1 MIIGSGVSY
10 RWEFHHMAIH
20 GHSRITLILVL
31 ALSLLMLGP
40 ATTVHGDPYNVVNY
54 LVNSLADPGDGICD
68 TSECTLREAITEAN
82 ADAALSIIEFD
93 VSGTI
98 NLTSQ
103 LPDLT
108 DTAGVMIYG
117 SGITLN
123 GGNTIAYGLRSV
135 SAQNNEIY
143 DITLQNFTVAG
154 IEFLT
159 YTSGTDGGHIV
170 GNVTVTNSTIGIRI
184 YNGSGVVVDNSTLTD
199 NATAGIVIEWYSG
212 VLNAQISDSVIG
224 GSSGNGNGIGIDIAN
239 EGADTILIQGN
250 TIAYNTNHGIRIAGG
265 ADNTSI
271 QGNTITY
278 NGSNQNHH
286 GIFITGSGT
295 NGTQILNN
303 NAINYNQGHGIALVS
318 GPQNTV
324 IRGNTIAYNG
334 QTIVG
339 VYAGSGILVYG
350 DGTDG
355 TTIGGTGGGQ
365 GNAIHH
371 NKGNGIVVQGTAANG
386 PADTTIVGNAIYQ
399 NSQTSIDGV
408 GIHIVGVVEDGGDA
422 DSYTVAMQGN
432 TINANFAQGILIEN
446 GGAGSPTNT
455 LIGGTYS
462 SQGNLIYSN
471 GQEGVLIR
479 DSGSNGHVVRGNTIG
494 ISTVGGSSAAAA
506 RNQNS
511 GVAITNGAQ
520 NNLIEGNDIAY
531 NRYQNVLLA
540 GSGTTGNIVRY
551 NSIDSDRNETP
562 RQYDNSGVVITSAAS
577 NNTIGPCNSITDHYY
592 DGILILGD
600 NADTNTVSGNNS
612 GCSSTP
618 GDTAGISGNGR
629 GISVIN
635 TSVAGEA
642 FGRVDP
648 NHNTPGPDN
657 TTIQNNTISGNV
669 GDGIYVKLTTDT
681 LISGNT
687 LANNLAHGILWVG
700 STGGSIQG
708 NTIAGNTSHG
718 LRVEPHYGSS
728 TSPNTANDDHL
739 NGTLLIG
746 TSSANAF
753 NSNGGSGVYII
764 DDDIGYTVSQ
774 IAGNNSFNA
783 NQNRVRQ
790 DWLGVVELL
799 TCNGSSCT
807 PITSG
812 QTVTII
818 ANGGSPTWSGST
830 YDATGSNPGLGVWGP
845 GGLDY
850 DDVDTWF
857 TITEALVNN
866 AGTLVNYAPHT
877 VTTTGTYNHS
887 GTFSYDGNSTT
898 HPVSPD
904 YGLPF
909 SNDTGSS
916 STGRYQIAQLR
927 FTPNAV
933 ALTTLTAA
941 AARPS
946 LGWQPLAVA
955 ALAGFGFLLGRRRRR

>member
-1 MIIGSGVSY
+1 
-10 RWEFHHMAIH
+10 MAPHAPI
-20 GHSRITLILVL
+20 RIALVLVL
-31 ALSLLMLGP
+31 ALSLLVFGP
-40 ATTVHGDPYNVVNY
+40 TAVVRGDTYT
-54 LVNSLADPGDGICD
+54 VNSLGDPGNGVCD
-68 TSECTLREAITEAN
+68 ATECTLREAITAAN
-82 ADAALSIIEFD
+82 ANTGSDIINFS
-93 VSGTI
+93 VTGTI
-98 NLTSQ
+98 NLASQ

-108 DTAGVMIYG
+108 DTAGVTING

-123 GGNTIAYGLRSV
+123 GGGTIAYGLRSV
-135 SAQNNEIY
+135 STQNNEIY
-143 DITLQNFTVAG
+143 DLTLQNFTTAG

-159 YTSGTDGGHIV
+159 YTSDTDGAHIV
-170 GNVTVTNSTIGIRI
+170 QNVTVTNSVIGIRI
-184 YNGSGVVVDNSTLTD
+184 YNGTGVAIGNCTMTD

-212 VLNAQISDSVIG
+212 VPDVQIDGCVIG
-224 GSSGNGNGIGIDIAN
+224 GSSGDGNGIGIDIAN
-239 EGADTILIQGN
+239 EGADGILIQNN
-250 TIAYNTNHGIRIAGG
+250 TISYNTSHGIRISGG

-271 QGNTITY
+271 QGNTITN

-303 NAINYNQGHGIALVS
+303 TAINYNQGHGIALVS

-355 TTIGGTGGGQ
+355 TIIGGTGSGQ
-365 GNAIHH
+365 GNDIHH
-371 NKGNGIVVQGTAANG
+371 NKGNGIVVQGTSTNG
-386 PADTTIVGNAIYQ
+386 PADTSIVGNTIRQ

-408 GIHIVGVVEDGGDA
+408 GIQIAGVVEDGGDA
-422 DSYTVAMQGN
+422 DSYTVVAQN
-432 TINANFAQGILIEN
+432 NIINANFAQGILIEN

-462 SQGNLIYSN
+462 SQGNLIYNN

-479 DSGSNGHVVRGNTIG
+479 DSGSNGHVVKGNTIG
-494 ISTVGGSSAAAA
+494 ISTVGGSSSAAA
-506 RNQNS
+506 RNNNS

-531 NRYQNVLLA
+531 NRYQNVLLS

-551 NSIDSDRNETP
+551 NSIDSDRNEIP
-562 RQYDNSGVVITSAAS
+562 RQYDNSGVVIASAAS

-600 NADTNTVSGNNS
+600 NADNNTISGNNS

-618 GDTAGISGNGR
+618 GDTAGITGNGR
-629 GISVIN
+629 GISIIN
-635 TSVAGEA
+635 NSVSGEA

-648 NHNTPGPDN
+648 AHSTPGPDN
-657 TTIQNNTISGNV
+657 TTVQNNTISSNV
-669 GDGIYVKLTTDT
+669 GDGVYVKLTSDT
-681 LISGNT
+681 LITGNT
-687 LANNLAHGILWVG
+687 IGSNLAHGILWVG
-700 STGGSIQG
+700 STGGSIQA
-708 NTIAGNTSHG
+708 NTISGNTSHG

-728 TSPNTANDDHL
+728 TSPDTANDDHL

-746 TSSANAF
+746 TSSSNTFAN
-753 NSNGGSGVYII
+753 NGGSGVYLI

-774 IAGNNSFNA
+774 IAGYNSFSSNL
-783 NQNRVRQ
+783 NRVQQ

-799 TCNGSSCT
+799 ICTGSLCV
-807 PITSG
+807 PIITG
-812 QTVTII
+812 QTVTVI

-830 YDATGSNPGLGVWGP
+830 YDATGSNPALGVWGP
-845 GGLDY
+845 SGLNY

-866 AGTLVNYAPHT
+866 AGTLVSYTPHT
-877 VTTTGTYNHS
+877 VTTTGVYNHS

-909 SNDTGSS
+909 SNDTSSS

-927 FTPNAV
+927 FTSNAV
-933 ALTTLTAA
+933 DLVSLSAGASRPMAWWQLPAL
-941 AARPS
+941 
-946 LGWQPLAVA
+946 A
-955 ALAGFGFLLGRRRRR
+955 ALGGLGFLLGRRRRKETG

>member
-1 MIIGSGVSY
+1 MVTHVPI
-10 RWEFHHMAIH
+10 
-20 GHSRITLILVL
+20 RITLLLVL
-31 ALSLLMLGP
+31 ALGLVMLGS
-40 ATTVHGDPYNVVNY
+40 TTVVWGTPETGQTYY
-54 LVNSLADPGDGICD
+54 VNSLADPGDGTCD
-68 TSECTLREAITEAN
+68 TNECTLREAITAAN
-82 ADAALSIIEFD
+82 ANSGFADTINFS
-93 VSGTI
+93 VTGTI
-98 NLTSQ
+98 NLSSQ

-108 DTAGVMIYG
+108 DTAGVTING
-117 SGITLN
+117 TGITLN
-123 GGNTIAYGLRSV
+123 GGNSIAYGLRSV
-135 SAQNNEIY
+135 STQNNTISGL
-143 DITLQNFTVAG
+143 TLQNFTTAA
-154 IEFLT
+154 IEFVT
-159 YTSGTDGGHIV
+159 YTSGTDGSHSV
-170 GNVTVTNSTIGIRI
+170 QDVTVTNSNIGIRI
-184 YNGSGVVVDNSTLTD
+184 YNGTGVSVYWCTLTD

-212 VLNAQISDSVIG
+212 VPDIEIDGCTIG
-224 GSSGNGNGIGIDIAN
+224 GNNGDGNGIGIDIAN
-239 EGADTILIQGN
+239 EGADGITIQDSEIS
-250 TIAYNTNHGIRIAGG
+250 YNTTHGIRIFGG
-265 ADNTSI
+265 ADNTTI
-271 QGNTITY
+271 QGNTITN

-286 GIFITGSGT
+286 GIFITGTGT

-303 NAINYNQGHGIALVS
+303 TAITYNQGHGIALVS

-334 QTIVG
+334 QTVVG

-355 TTIGGTGGGQ
+355 TTIGGTGSGQ
-365 GNAIHH
+365 GNDIHH
-371 NKGNGIVVQGTAANG
+371 NKGNGIVVQGTSANG
-386 PADTTIVGNAIYQ
+386 PADTSIIGNTIRQ
-399 NSQTSIDGV
+399 NSQASIDGV
-408 GIHIVGVVEDGGDA
+408 GIHIAGVVEDGVDTDA
-422 DSYTVAMQGN
+422 YTVVVHSNA
-432 TINANFAQGILIEN
+432 IYANFAQGILIEH

-455 LIGGTYS
+455 LIGGTYG

-494 ISTVGGSSAAAA
+494 ISTVGGGSSAAA
-506 RNQNS
+506 RNNNS

-531 NRYQNVLLA
+531 NRYQDVLLS
-540 GSGTTGNIVRY
+540 GSGTSGNIVRY

-562 RQYDNSGVVITSAAS
+562 RQYDNSGVVIALAAS

-600 NADTNTVSGNNS
+600 NADNNTISGNNS
-612 GCSSTP
+612 SCSSTP
-618 GDTAGISGNGR
+618 GDTAGITGNGR
-629 GISVIN
+629 GISIIN
-635 TSVAGEA
+635 NSVGGEA

-648 NHNTPGPDN
+648 AHGTPGPDN
-657 TTIQNNTISGNV
+657 TTVQNNTISSNV
-669 GDGIYVKLTTDT
+669 GDGIYVKLTSDT

-687 LANNLAHGILWVG
+687 IGSNLAYGILWVG

-708 NTIAGNTSHG
+708 NTISGNTNHG
-718 LRVEPHYGSS
+718 LRIEPHYGSS
-728 TSPNTANDDHL
+728 TSPDTANDDHL

-746 TSSANAF
+746 TGSSNTFAN
-753 NSNGGSGVYII
+753 NGGSGVYVI

-774 IAGNNSFNA
+774 IAANNSFSN
-783 NQNRVRQ
+783 NLNRVQQ

-799 TCNGSSCT
+799 TCNGSSCN

-812 QTVTII
+812 QTVTVL

-830 YDATGSNPGLGVWGP
+830 YDATGSNPALGVWGP
-845 GGLDY
+845 TGLNY

-866 AGTLVNYAPHT
+866 AGALVSYTPHT
-877 VTTTGTYNHS
+877 VTTTGTYNHN

-909 SNDTGSS
+909 SNDTASS

-927 FTPNAV
+927 FTSNAV
-933 ALTTLTAA
+933 DLVALNAGARQLT
-941 AARPS
+941 P
-946 LGWQPLAVA
+946 GWKPLAVVM
-955 ALAGFGFLLGRRRRR
+955 LGGLGFLLGRRRRR